1 MLFTQKSK
9 MTPDLAH
16 GLPSHRILES
26 VKSSKIKGFG
36 LRSLREN
43 QFQMLRLFFIC
54 WIYVENVLVFVN
66 KYTYQKGVDRFSQK
80 YH

>member
-1 MLFTQKSK
+1 MFFTQKSK

-16 GLPSHRILES
+16 GLPSHCIVES
-26 VKSSKIKGFG
+26 VTSSKIKGFC

-54 WIYVENVLVFVN
+54 WLYREIVLVFVN
-66 KYTYQKGVDRFSQK
+66 KYTYQKGVD
-80 YH
+80 